1 MITGKSTYGPISKY
15 LNRKISS
22 KITSFIV
29 KHDIGISPNTVSV
42 LSFMMGLACLPL
54 YVFKYIVPAGILV
67 QVSSI
72 IDGVDGELAR
82 ARGLSSSRGAFMD
95 AMLDRYADIA
105 ILIGLI
111 ICIQDSLLNPVLL
124 ATAVMALSGSLM
136 VSYLHVR
143 STHDLNIH
151 PSLVG
156 VLDGIASRDV
166 RLFLIFIFSVLGL
179 LVELLIVL
187 AVLTHV
193 YVFVKSIAVV
203 RHASKTADADGGDR
217 DD

>member
-1 MITGKSTYGPISKY
+1 MITGKSTDGPISRY
-15 LNRKISS
+15 LNRRISS
-22 KITSFIV
+22 RITSFIV
-29 KHDIGISPNTVSV
+29 NHDIRISPNAVSV
-42 LSFMMGLACLPL
+42 ISFMMALACLPL
-54 YVFKYIVPAGILV
+54 YIFKYLIPAGILV

-82 ARGLSSSRGAFMD
+82 ARGLSSSKGAFMD
-95 AMLDRYADIA
+95 SMLDRYADMA

-124 ATAVMALSGSLM
+124 VIAVMALSGSLM

-156 VLDGIASRDV
+156 VLDSIASRDV
-166 RLFLIFIFSVLGL
+166 RLFLIFVFSVLGMPL
-179 LVELLIVL
+179 ELLIVL

-193 YVFVKSIAVV
+193 YVIVKSVAVI
-203 RHASKTADADGGDR
+203 RHASKTIDTNGGVEDG
-217 DD
+217 